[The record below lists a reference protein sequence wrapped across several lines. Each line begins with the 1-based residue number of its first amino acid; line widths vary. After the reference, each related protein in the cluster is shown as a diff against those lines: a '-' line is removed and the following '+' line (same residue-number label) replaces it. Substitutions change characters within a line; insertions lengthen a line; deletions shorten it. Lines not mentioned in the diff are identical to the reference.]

1 MFTESEQFFTSG
13 GGYEIDQSI
22 RFEPGDSPGLNRA
35 WASGSRTTA
44 TFSAWFKLGLNDTTT
59 RELATFGA
67 SSGVGNNYILIE
79 QVGPSKLLQMYY
91 YNSGVVW
98 QKSFSQVLRDPSAWY
113 HLVVTFDTTNGTAGD
128 RVIPYLNGS
137 RVTAFATSSNPTAS
151 AIQPFNVSGG
161 SCYIGKE
168 PTAASYFDGYIAE
181 INFIDGTALDATSF
195 GETNDDGVWV
205 PIAYTGAYG
214 TNGFYLTGAT
224 AADLGEDFSGNN
236 NDFTSAGLAT
246 TDQMLDTPTVN
257 YCTFNPLDDIVT
269 GLTLSDG
276 NLTAQWVSPNQ
287 YTIMGTMA
295 PASGKFYWEYVMT
308 AGGVAQYV
316 GVMPSDRAT
325 RNVAYTVNATN
336 GVGNQAVVYNF
347 YNGNK
352 LINGAA
358 TAYGAS
364 VASGVV
370 VGVALNL
377 DDQEVTFYRA
387 NVSQGAIA
395 LPVSGKDWAPAFG
408 QGGDY
413 NTNTVNFGATAF
425 TYTPPTDFLSLN
437 TANLPEPTI
446 KDGSAYFN
454 TLLWTGDGA
463 SPRSITGLDFTPD
476 LIWGKARSTTYTHN
490 VWDSVRG
497 VSKMLRTD
505 ETNSEAVNGT
515 AGADV
520 TSFDSG
526 GFTAA
531 VGTANFSWLN
541 WNAATYAAWFW
552 KANGAGSSNTDGSIT
567 STVSVDTTSGFSI
580 VTYSGIRP
588 TTGTVGHGLGVKP
601 DMMIFKNRVSA
612 TTWYLWHKNLTNETT
627 YALYLNTT
635 AAQANVGTATWNNTA
650 PTSSVFSLGNDSN
663 VNNSTQAHV
672 AYCFNSV
679 EGYSKFGSYP
689 GVSSADG
696 AFISTGFKPA
706 FVMVKNSTGAGNW
719 LIWDSQ
725 RGPYNVMGAVLQ
737 PNTTSSEAAITAYP
751 IDFLSNGFKH
761 RQNHSH
767 QNAGGNTYIYAAFA
781 ENPFGGANTSPAT
794 AR

>member
-13 GGYEIDQSI
+13 GGYEIDQSC
-22 RFEPGDSPGLNRA
+22 RFNDNDSA
-35 WASGSRTTA
+35 YMSRTPGVAGNRKTWTWSSWVKRGNLTA
-44 TFSAWFKLGLNDTTT
+44 IMRLLEAYSGANDF
-59 RELATFGA
+59 EYIIFDGA
-67 SSGVGNNYILIE
+67 DHIEFANYSSGYAFRYVSTA
-79 QVGPSKLLQMYY
+79 V
-91 YNSGVVW
+91 
-98 QKSFSQVLRDPSAWY
+98 FRDPSAWL
-113 HLVVTFDTTNGTAGD
+113 HIVISVDTTQATASNRVRLYINGGE
-128 RVIPYLNGS
+128 
-137 RVTAFATSSNPTAS
+137 VTAFSTETDPSQNYDTDINSTVDHTIGERPAA
-151 AIQPFNVSGG
+151 AGG
-161 SCYIGKE
+161 NN
-168 PTAASYFDGYIAE
+168 FDGYLAE
-181 INFIDGTALDATSF
+181 VHFVDGTGLTAASF

-336 GVGNQAVVYNF
+336 GVGNQAVVYDF
-347 YNGNK
+347 INGNK

-377 DDQEVTFYRA
+377 DDQEVTFYKA

-725 RGPYNVMGAVLQ
+725 RGPYNVIGAVLQ

-767 QNAGGNTYIYAAFA
+767 HNTGGYTYIYMAFA
-781 ENPFGGANTSPAT
+781 ENPFGGANTAPAT

>member
-1 MFTESEQFFTSG
+1 
-13 GGYEIDQSI
+13 
-22 RFEPGDSPGLNRA
+22 
-35 WASGSRTTA
+35 
-44 TFSAWFKLGLNDTTT
+44 
-59 RELATFGA
+59 
-67 SSGVGNNYILIE
+67 
-79 QVGPSKLLQMYY
+79 
-91 YNSGVVW
+91 
-98 QKSFSQVLRDPSAWY
+98 
-113 HLVVTFDTTNGTAGD
+113 
-128 RVIPYLNGS
+128 
-137 RVTAFATSSNPTAS
+137 
-151 AIQPFNVSGG
+151 
-161 SCYIGKE
+161 
-168 PTAASYFDGYIAE
+168 
-181 INFIDGTALDATSF
+181 
-195 GETNDDGVWV
+195 
-205 PIAYTGAYG
+205 
-214 TNGFYLTGAT
+214 
-224 AADLGEDFSGNN
+224 
-236 NDFTSAGLAT
+236 
-246 TDQMLDTPTVN
+246 
-257 YCTFNPLDDIVT
+257 
-269 GLTLSDG
+269 
-276 NLTAQWVSPNQ
+276 
-287 YTIMGTMA
+287 
-295 PASGKFYWEYVMT
+295 
-308 AGGVAQYV
+308 
-316 GVMPSDRAT
+316 
-325 RNVAYTVNATN
+325 
-336 GVGNQAVVYNF
+336 
-347 YNGNK
+347 
-352 LINGAA
+352 
-358 TAYGAS
+358 
-364 VASGVV
+364 
-370 VGVALNL
+370 
-377 DDQEVTFYRA
+377 
-387 NVSQGAIA
+387 
-395 LPVSGKDWAPAFG
+395 
-408 QGGDY
+408 
-413 NTNTVNFGATAF
+413 
-425 TYTPPTDFLSLN
+425 
-437 TANLPEPTI
+437 
-446 KDGSAYFN
+446 
-454 TLLWTGDGA
+454 
-463 SPRSITGLDFTPD
+463 
-476 LIWGKARSTTYTHN
+476 
-490 VWDSVRG
+490 
-497 VSKMLRTD
+497 MLRTD

-696 AFISTGFKPA
+696 AFINTGFKPA
-706 FVMVKNSTGAGNW
+706 FVMVKNSTGAANW

-725 RGPYNVMGAVLQ
+725 RGPYNVTGAVLQ